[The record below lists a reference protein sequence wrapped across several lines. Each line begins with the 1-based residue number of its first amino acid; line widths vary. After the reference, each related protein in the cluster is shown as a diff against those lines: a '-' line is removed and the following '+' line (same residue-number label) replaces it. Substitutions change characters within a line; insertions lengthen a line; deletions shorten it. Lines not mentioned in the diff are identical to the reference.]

1 MHISKLILSNLNVNE
16 KANYAN
22 IFIDQSRARKI
33 ESKWQKVMARGLVLS
48 LETPLANC
56 CVII

>member
-48 LETPLANC
+48 LETLLANC